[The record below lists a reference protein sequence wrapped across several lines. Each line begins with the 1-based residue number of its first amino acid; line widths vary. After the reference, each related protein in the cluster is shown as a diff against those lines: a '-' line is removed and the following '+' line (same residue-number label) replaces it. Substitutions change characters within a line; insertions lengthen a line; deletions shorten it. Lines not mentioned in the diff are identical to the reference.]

1 MAKAWASALRG
12 GVGSRLVPLMMTD
25 NEVSTQKEKKKKKK
39 SSGYVPGVHRLVYA
53 SYLFS

>member
-25 NEVSTQKEKKKKKK
+25 NEVSTQKEKKKKK

>member
-1 MAKAWASALRG
+1 
-12 GVGSRLVPLMMTD
+12 MMTD
-25 NEVSTQKEKKKKKK
+25 NEVSTQKEKKKKK